1 MAVWTAITKNVATW
15 ANAVKQLLFGYLLK
29 EDGYYLLLEDG
40 GKIILW
46 DNDWDNET
54 KNTATYT
61 NLTKH

>member
-1 MAVWTAITKNVATW
+1 MSWTNISKNVATW
-15 ANAVKQLLFGYLLK
+15 ANSVKQLLFGYLLK
-29 EDGYYLLLEDG
+29 EDGYYLLLETG

-54 KNTATYT
+54 KNIATYT